1 MHACAHVCVCVCAM
15 YVYVYTCVYMFV
27 YVYMYICIYMCMCEC
42 TCVYVW
48 VGVCRAIHVCVC
60 CMTAST
66 RQTTPHEA
74 MIDRIPHHPYPAE
87 PETGTRSGPRFWDQI
102 WSQKREP
109 VYLRL
114 FGTGS
119 GSQNWNHVR
128 DQGLGRSLVTDGRVT
143 RLRPARACSDWFP
156 FLEPEF

>member
-1 MHACAHVCVCVCAM
+1 MVVCVS
-15 YVYVYTCVYMFV
+15 
-27 YVYMYICIYMCMCEC
+27 
-42 TCVYVW
+42 VYVW

-102 WSQKREP
+102 WSQKGNP
-109 VYLRL
+109 LI
-114 FGTGS
+114 F
-119 GSQNWNHVR
+119 
-128 DQGLGRSLVTDGRVT
+128 
-143 RLRPARACSDWFP
+143 A
-156 FLEPEF
+156 FLEPDPVPKTGTTTRVRVQAEAPLLTVGQQGFGLHVLAGCGSRFGDRNFEKSMYNFTFRVHGLTGWLSAVINAGRHASA